1 MNETN
6 QIIEIIGYLAMIL
19 VALAM
24 VFTSIIRLRWF
35 SLFGSA
41 LFTIY
46 GFTIGAYPVGAVN
59 GFIMITNLVFLIK
72 IYAKKES
79 FKTLK
84 IKPDNKY
91 LQNFIDFHA
100 TDIQKFFPNFNKDV
114 EYSTALLI
122 LRDMQVSGIFL
133 AKRNK
138 HQLEIVLDY
147 VIPQYR
153 DFKLGNYIYNGQINE
168 FKEEGISQFVS
179 DKQSKMNDKYLMKL
193 GFKLVLEEEKMV
205 LVKTL

>member
-59 GFIMITNLVFLIK
+59 GFIMITNLIFLIK

-84 IKPDNKY
+84 IKPDNIY

-100 TDIQKFFPNFNKDV
+100 TDIQKFFPKFNKDS
-114 EYSTALLI
+114 EYSTALLV

-133 AKRNK
+133 ANRNE
-138 HQLEIVLDY
+138 HELEIKLDY

-153 DFKLGNYIYNGQINE
+153 DFKLGNYIYNGQMNE
-168 FKEEGISQFVS
+168 FKEEGITQFVS

-193 GFKLVLEEEKMV
+193 GFKPTLKENKTV